1 MTHFMSP
8 SSYSRLIETTIK
20 VKRLEKNAIIPTKPN
35 NDDAGWDLYAIIS
48 RSLAPN
54 QRVVYRTGI
63 SLEIPEGIVGLVWP
77 RSGLSVKHGIDVLA
91 GVIDSGYRGEIQV
104 CLLNTSDIWVEIQ
117 EGERIAQIL
126 FQEIP
131 KIKLEEVTLLANS
144 DRGENG
150 FGSSGK

>member
-1 MTHFMSP
+1 MSP

>member
-1 MTHFMSP
+1 MTDARFAGK
-8 SSYSRLIETTIK
+8 TIK
-20 VKRLEKNAIIPTKPN
+20 VKRLEDKAIIPTKPN
-35 NDDAGWDLYAIIS
+35 ADDAGWDLYSITS
-48 RSLAPN
+48 RNLAPK

-63 SLEIPEGIVGLVWP
+63 SLEIPDGIVGLIWP
-77 RSGLSVKHGIDVLA
+77 RSGLSVKHGLDVLA
-91 GVIDSGYRGEIQV
+91 GVVDSGYRGEIQV
-104 CLLNTSDIWVEIQ
+104 CLLNTSNMWIEIK

-131 KIKLEEVTLLANS
+131 KIQLEEVTLLTSS